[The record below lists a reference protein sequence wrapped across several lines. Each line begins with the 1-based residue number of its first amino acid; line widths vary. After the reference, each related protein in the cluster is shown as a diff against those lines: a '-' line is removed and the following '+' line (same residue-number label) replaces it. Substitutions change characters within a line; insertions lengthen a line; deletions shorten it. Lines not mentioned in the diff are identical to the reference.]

1 MIMMTISFK
10 ILQQMVLY
18 IVHHDN
24 PPLPFPFYSACFKNF
39 CCCKIMFQEILF
51 VEALKDHGTISRKK
65 YATRTLSSTLV
76 ILKVQSIDDYFGIN
90 IAAALTI
97 SIYDDIP

>member
-1 MIMMTISFK
+1 MIMMMMSFK

-39 CCCKIMFQEILF
+39 CCKIMFQEILF
-51 VEALKDHGTISRKK
+51 VDALNDHGTIIRKK
-65 YATRTLSSTLV
+65 YATRTLSTTLV
-76 ILKVQSIDDYFGIN
+76 ILKVQSIDDDFGIN
-90 IAAALTI
+90 IAAALAI